1 MPPTDER
8 SPHRGVVGRI
18 LGGQVEPVLAP
29 VLGVSFLHAVAISAR
44 ASFMGLW
51 ALRAL
56 GSSQTALGLTFAGA
70 AIASLVAG
78 YAGGHLS
85 DRIGRRPLILTASA
99 AQALI
104 AGALAFVGGHVALGL
119 ALMVLAGGVE
129 GAATAADQALLTDL
143 VSRERHEYAFASA
156 RAVQNIGFVVGPL
169 IGAALLTVGWRAL
182 FATTAAIGAC
192 GFFYALWAIPRRAEF
207 APAAPPKRASWHVLA
222 RDRSFAAVL
231 AAGTLAAIVYLSYET
246 LLPISLVQSHGLAP
260 AAWGVLLA
268 INPIVVVLFQIR
280 LTRRVGNLDEFPR
293 LAVGVAAM
301 GLPFLLVPVSTALP
315 LLVVLLLI
323 FVLGEM
329 LWAPPSLGLIARI
342 APDDMRGAYLG
353 AGNAMWPAAFALGPL
368 IGLQVRS
375 ALGDTAMWIA
385 IAIAGALAVAL
396 YAVATR
402 LAERGA
408 AYTGRP
414 APPVL

>member
-18 LGGQVEPVLAP
+18 LGGEVEPVLVP

-56 GSSQTALGLTFAGA
+56 GSSQTALGLTFACA

-85 DRIGRRPLILTASA
+85 DRIGRRPLILAASA

-104 AGALAFVGGHVALGL
+104 AGALALVGGHVALGL
-119 ALMVLAGGVE
+119 ALMVFAGGVE
-129 GAATAADQALLTDL
+129 GVENAADQALLTDL
-143 VSRERHEYAFASA
+143 VPRDQREHAFATS
-156 RAVQNIGFVVGPL
+156 RVVQNIGFVVGPL

-182 FATTAAIGAC
+182 FVTTALIGAC
-192 GFFYALWAIPRRAEF
+192 GFLFALKAIPRRAEF
-207 APAAPPKRASWHVLA
+207 TPVAPPERASWRVLA
-222 RDRSFAAVL
+222 RDRAFAAVL

-268 INPIVVVLFQIR
+268 INPIVVVLFQLR
-280 LTRRVGNLDEFPR
+280 LTGRVSKRNEFTR

-301 GLPFLLVPVSTALP
+301 GLPFLLVSVSTALP

-329 LWAPPSLGLIARI
+329 LWAPLSQNLIARI

-353 AGNAMWPAAFALGPL
+353 AGGAMWPAAFALGPL

-375 ALGDTAMWIA
+375 AFGDTAMWVA
-385 IAIAGALAVAL
+385 VAIAGACAIAL

-402 LAERGA
+402 LAGRGA

>member
-1 MPPTDER
+1 MLPDER
-8 SPHRGVVGRI
+8 SPRRGVASRLVG
-18 LGGQVEPVLAP
+18 GTVEPALAP

-85 DRIGRRPLILTASA
+85 DRIGRRSLILGASA
-99 AQALI
+99 TQAVI
-104 AGALAFVGGHVALGL
+104 AACLAFVGGHVALGL
-119 ALMVLAGGVE
+119 ALMVFAGGAE
-129 GAATAADQALLTDL
+129 GIATAADQALLTDL
-143 VSRERHEYAFASA
+143 VPRDRHEAAFASA
-156 RAVQNIGFVVGPL
+156 RVVQNTGFVLGPL
-169 IGAALLTVGWRAL
+169 IGAVLLTVGWRPL
-182 FATTAAIGAC
+182 FVTTSAIGAIA
-192 GFFYALWAIPRRAEF
+192 FLFALKAIPRHPEF
-207 APAAPPKRASWHVLA
+207 APLEPPSRASWSVLI

-231 AAGTLAAIVYLSYET
+231 VAGTFAAIVYLSYET
-246 LLPISLVQSHGLAP
+246 LLPISLVQSHGLEP

-280 LTRRVGNLDEFPR
+280 LTARVGR
-293 LAVGVAAM
+293 LNELTRLSVGVAAM
-301 GLPFLLVPVSTALP
+301 GTPFLLVTVSAAIP
-315 LLVVLLLI
+315 LVIVLLLI

-329 LWAPPSLGLIARI
+329 LWAPPSQALIARI
-342 APDDMRGAYLG
+342 APDDLRGAYLG
-353 AGNAMWPAAFALGPL
+353 AGGAMWPAAFALGPL

-375 ALGDTAMWIA
+375 AFGDTAMWIA
-385 IAIAGALAVAL
+385 IAIAGLIAIAL

-402 LAERGA
+402 LA
-408 AYTGRP
+408 GRSIQMTARS
-414 APPVL
+414 APPIA